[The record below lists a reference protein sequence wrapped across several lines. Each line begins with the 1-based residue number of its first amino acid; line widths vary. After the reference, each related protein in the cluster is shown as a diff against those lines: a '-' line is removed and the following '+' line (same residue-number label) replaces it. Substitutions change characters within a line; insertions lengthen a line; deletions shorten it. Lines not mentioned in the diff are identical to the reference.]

1 LKGRDV
7 VADPWEEDMTDALDV
22 ELEDDEQIAEIELLS
37 ELMALAG
44 EGAGALD
51 LGTIDATLGLGQ
63 EIPAQRLA
71 R

>member
-1 LKGRDV
+1 
-7 VADPWEEDMTDALDV
+7 MNDALDV
-22 ELEDDEQIAEIELLS
+22 DLEDDEQIAEIELLS

-44 EGAGALD
+44 EGAAALD
-51 LGTIDATLGLGQ
+51 LSTIDATLGLGQ